1 MLPARRR
8 ILRQTKRV
16 MGEALDLYAGFG
28 AVWDIRR
35 AEASLRRYGIRRG
48 VHGPRAKRATQGWDA
63 LTPTEHKI
71 ALLVAAGLSTPQ
83 IAQNLFLTRRTTQTH
98 ISHILAKLGL
108 RSRVEIARQAFNH
121 DPDAV
126 TTHL

>member
-1 MLPARRR
+1 
-8 ILRQTKRV
+8 
-16 MGEALDLYAGFG
+16 MGEALDLYAG
-28 AVWDIRR
+28 
-35 AEASLRRYGIRRG
+35 LRRG
-48 VHGPRAKRATQGWDA
+48 VGYPASRGVPAPVRYPPRSAWRPRQADHPGLGCPDPDRAQDRPA
-63 LTPTEHKI
+63 
-71 ALLVAAGLSTPQ
+71 VAAGLSTPQ